1 MPRRPPAARRPA
13 RPASRSPARSPTPPG
28 HSPGSPQRPA
38 RLSRTDA
45 AITPAV
51 EVRSTVGPRW
61 APTAPASVSAAV
73 SAGLGPPSGPTIT
86 TRSPGDGSGSELSA
100 VPAPGSSSTARAAD
114 RTARATSGV
123 DASVATSGNLALR
136 ACLAA
141 SRAVA
146 RQRASARSPRSPCHW
161 VTQRC
166 AAQGTI
172 TSTPASVISS
182 TASGPR
188 SPLGSACTTTTAGS
202 AGGSIRRD
210 LTARCSTPPPACV
223 TTHSA
228 RLPAPSVT
236 SARSP
241 GARRRTV
248 APWRPSGPDRTITSP
263 ARPPAGARKTG
274 GRASPPCWSRSGASR
289 PRVSW
294 RRVSRP
300 CVPQPWVAARSAAVE
315 RVPQPGE
322 EPLLAGR
329 EPARRGLLTPELGQ
343 LLEQRLLL
351 LVELGRRLH
360 RHVDDQVT
368 TAGVVQVPHPQPVQR
383 DDLAGLGAR
392 ADVEVPGAVQ
402 RLHRQGRPEGGGHHR
417 DRDRAVE
424 IVALA
429 LEDRVRPLDD
439 LKEQVAGRPATG
451 ADLPLARE
459 LDVRPVLDARRDP
472 DLDGA
477 AGAYPAVR
485 VALGAWPPDDGAVA
499 AAGRTRPGGHHLA
512 EEGPGDLAYLAP
524 AGAHVAGLGVGPGR
538 GALARAGRADHGGV
552 HHQLPG
558 RPERAFGQ
566 VEIDPDGGVAAPAGA
581 AARPPRAR
589 AGAEE
594 RVHDVAEREPGA
606 EPARRAWPGPGPGE
620 RIGAQVVHLPLLR
633 VGEHLV
639 GLRDLLEPL
648 LGLRVRVDVRVQLP
662 GEPSV
667 GLLDLV
673 GARVAADAEY
683 PVVVVHD
690 QVPARIWPT
699 YRATARTAPIAVG

>member
-1 MPRRPPAARRPA
+1 
-13 RPASRSPARSPTPPG
+13 
-28 HSPGSPQRPA
+28 
-38 RLSRTDA
+38 SRTDA
-45 AITPAV
+45 ATSPAV

-61 APTAPASVSAAV
+61 AATAPAPANAAV
-73 SAGLGPPSGPTIT
+73 SAGLSPPSGPTIT
-86 TRSPGDGSGSELSA
+86 TRSPDDGSGSVLSA
-100 VPAPGSSSTARAAD
+100 VAAPGSSSTASAAD
-114 RTARATSGV
+114 PTARITSWV
-123 DASVATSGNLALR
+123 DASAATSGNLARR

-166 AAQGTI
+166 AAQGTT
-172 TSTPASVISS
+172 TSTPASVINS

-188 SPLGSACTTTTAGS
+188 SPLGSACTTTTAAS
-202 AGGSIRRD
+202 AGGSARRD
-210 LTARCSTPPPACV
+210 GTARCSTPSPACV

-263 ARPPAGARKTG
+263 ARSLAGARKTG
-274 GRASPPCWSRSGASR
+274 GRASPRSPRSGASR
-289 PRVSW
+289 PRDSWCRDSW

-300 CVPQPWVAARSAAVE
+300 CVPQPGAAARSAAVE

-322 EPLLAGR
+322 EPVLAGR

-368 TAGVVQVPHPQPVQR
+368 AAGVVQVPHSQPVQR

-392 ADVEVPGAVQ
+392 ADVQVPGAVQ
-402 RLHRQGRPEGGGHHR
+402 RLHRQGRPERGGHHR
-417 DRDRAVE
+417 DRDRAME

-429 LEDRVRPLDD
+429 LEDRVRPLHD
-439 LKEQVAGRPATG
+439 LEEQVAGRPAAG

-459 LDVRPVLDARRDP
+459 LDMRPVLDARRDP
-472 DLDGA
+472 DLDGT

-499 AAGRTRPGGHHLA
+499 AAGGTRPGGHHLA

-524 AGAHVAGLGVGPGR
+524 ARAHVAGLGMGPGR

-558 RPERAFGQ
+558 RPERAFGE
-566 VEIDPDGGVAAPAGA
+566 VEVDPDGGVAAPAGA

-594 RVHDVAEREPGA
+594 RVHDVAEGEPSA
-606 EPARRAWPGPGPGE
+606 EPARPAGPGRPGPGE
-620 RIGAQVVHLPLLR
+620 RVGPEVVHLALFR

-662 GEPSV
+662 GEPAVS
-667 GLLDLV
+667 LLDLV
-673 GARVAADAEY
+673 RARVAADAEY

-690 QVPARIWPT
+690 QVAARIWPT